1 MQSKLY
7 WVLLVAAVLAVA
19 LIGAELI
26 RADSGSPGSGPNKL
40 AVLWTSGDP
49 DVAHKVCLM
58 YTHAA
63 KKAKWFDEVELIVWG
78 PSSRLLA
85 ADKELQAK
93 VRAMI
98 ADGVQLKACIVCADM
113 YGVSDHLRELGVDV
127 KPMGRPLTAI
137 LKSDAKVLT
146 F

>member
-1 MQSKLY
+1 MGKRNI
-7 WVLLVAAVLAVA
+7 VLAVA
-19 LIGAELI
+19 VLLAGCMAGPRLVD
-26 RADSGSPGSGPNKL
+26 ADAGHDPDGPSKL

-63 KKAKWFDEVELIVWG
+63 KRARWFDEVVLIVWG

-85 ADKELQAK
+85 ADKDLQAK
-93 VRAMI
+93 VRAMM
-98 ADGVQLKACIVCADM
+98 ASGVVTQACVACADM
-113 YGVSDHLRELGVDV
+113 YGVSDDLREMGVDV
-127 KPMGRPLTAI
+127 KPMGQPLSEM
-137 LKSDAKVLT
+137 LKSDWTVLT

>member
-1 MQSKLY
+1 MQAQTAKSIDKAQ
-7 WVLLVAAVLAVA
+7 VKS
-19 LIGAELI
+19 
-26 RADSGSPGSGPNKL
+26 DKL

-63 KKAKWFDEVELIVWG
+63 KKMKWFNEVVLIVWG

-85 ADKELQAK
+85 TDKSLQKKVKQMKEDGIK
-93 VRAMI
+93 VR
-98 ADGVQLKACIVCADM
+98 ACIVCANM
-113 YGVSDHLRELGVDV
+113 YGVTDELKQLGVEV
-127 KPMGRPLTAI
+127 LPMGVPLTNY
-137 LKSDAKVLT
+137 LKEGYHTLT